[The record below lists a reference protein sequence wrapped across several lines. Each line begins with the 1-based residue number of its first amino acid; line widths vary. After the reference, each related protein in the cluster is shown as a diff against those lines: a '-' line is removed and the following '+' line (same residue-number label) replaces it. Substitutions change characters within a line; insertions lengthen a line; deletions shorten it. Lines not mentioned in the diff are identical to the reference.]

1 MSNSVD
7 TSTAKSYMDFSGLGE
22 LRAQAQK
29 DQNKALKET
38 AQQFEGMFIQMMM
51 KSMREANA
59 GFKDEDNE
67 SHARETFE
75 GLFDKEVSVQ
85 MSKRGSLGIGNFLE
99 RAIQNNQPSP
109 ASTTAFLQSREKT
122 KGLPLH
128 PKQEP
133 MALPSDEAKAI
144 ALPKEPRIKTMREF
158 LTPFATPKGDAK

>member
-59 GFKDEDNE
+59 GFKDEDYE
-67 SHARETFE
+67 SNARETFE
-75 GLFDKEVSVQ
+75 GLFDKEISVQ

-99 RAIQNNQPSP
+99 RAVQNQTTP
-109 ASTTAFLQSREKT
+109 ASTTAFLQSREKA
-122 KGLPLH
+122 KGMALH
-128 PKQEP
+128 PKQDP
-133 MALPSDEAKAI
+133 IALPTGEAKGL
-144 ALPKEPRIKTMREF
+144 ALPKEPRIKTMKEF
-158 LTPFATPKGDAK
+158 LNPFSTPTGDAK